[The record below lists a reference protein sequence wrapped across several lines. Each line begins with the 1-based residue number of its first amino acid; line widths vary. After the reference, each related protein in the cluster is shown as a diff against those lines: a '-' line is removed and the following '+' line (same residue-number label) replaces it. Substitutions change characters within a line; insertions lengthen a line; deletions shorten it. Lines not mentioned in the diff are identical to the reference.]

1 MRLKKKEYVVSA
13 FAVDD
18 DEVVFNVSKKGIGK
32 RTMVS
37 QYPVHHRGSSGI
49 FLSKWNDRTGD
60 LVSAL
65 PVRENDDILLVSK
78 MEKTIRIRVSDVREL
93 SRVTAGVKLI
103 DLSDEDYV
111 ISATRIEGEE
121 DED

>member
-1 MRLKKKEYVVSA
+1 MKLKKNEYVVSA

-18 DEVVFNVSKKGIGK
+18 DEFIFNVSRNGIGK
-32 RTMVS
+32 RTKVS

-49 FLSKWNDRTGD
+49 FLSKWNERTGE

-65 PVRENDDILLVSK
+65 PVRENDDLLLVSK
-78 MEKTIRIRVSDVREL
+78 MEKTIRIRVSEVREL

-103 DLSDEDYV
+103 DLSDDDYV
-111 ISATRIEGEE
+111 ISATRIEGDGTEE
-121 DED
+121 